1 MEILLNGKPLDVTL
15 ENEKN
20 LGEIINGVEIWLKN
34 SDLLITSIKI
44 SDKELLSE
52 IPEKW
57 KNTLIGDIDQ
67 VALTVKP
74 TSEVHASSLQN
85 IVHFITMLKQAFSN
99 KDVNLLHELNDGY
112 PFMIESLSLL
122 TKQYKFKEV
131 KNYTLFF
138 ANHFPSIN
146 PQKVIALT
154 EKELHEAIII
164 IDTLLTHLI
173 EMTEEINDPFN
184 SLQKCGEKIK
194 TSIQDISEVSILLQ
208 TGKDREAMNT
218 LVSFSDTLQKFL
230 RIFLILKENKNINV
244 DSLTISDMS
253 IEEYASELNG
263 FLKELIDAFQ
273 INDSVLIGDLLEYEI
288 APRLEGLIRFIEKLS
303 TLNTHV

>member
-1 MEILLNGKPLDVTL
+1 MNGKPLDVTL